1 MVETETRTEIA
12 TIETEGE
19 IDLLIMEDVKTIG
32 VSHKEKILKRG
43 ETEIILTQ
51 DIVIADAIET
61 ANGLQEVDQGP
72 SVDLTLIDP
81 EVDNLGMK
89 RNKEVGQAQETREE
103 PKTGVDLDLVLMIG
117 LVDLEVTLNSR
128 IEGIVVNHR

>member
-61 ANGLQEVDQGP
+61 ASGLQEVDQGP
-72 SVDLTLIDP
+72 SVDLTLIDL

-89 RNKEVGQAQETREE
+89 RNKEVGQAQEIREE